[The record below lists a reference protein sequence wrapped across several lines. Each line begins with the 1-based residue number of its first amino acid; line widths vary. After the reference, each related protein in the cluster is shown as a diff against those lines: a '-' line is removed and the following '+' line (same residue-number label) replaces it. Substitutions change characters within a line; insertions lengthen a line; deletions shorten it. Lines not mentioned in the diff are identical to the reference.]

1 MQILVIDDNE
11 FKFNNIKE
19 ILEEVDVEAEITWAK
34 SRNSGLINIMN
45 HNFLKTE
52 LPPYDLLVCDNYL
65 PVTDDDYR
73 TEPLGKN
80 IVREVR
86 KRFRLTD
93 FPILMCS
100 SEPLEEF
107 GYNYSITYDSSGYMN
122 PMFKEVIDDVKNN
135 KAKQLV
141 KRKCN

>member
-1 MQILVIDDNE
+1 
-11 FKFNNIKE
+11 
-19 ILEEVDVEAEITWAK
+19 
-34 SRNSGLINIMN
+34 MN

-107 GYNYSITYDSSGYMN
+107 GYNYSITYDSSVYMN